1 MNNMK
6 KILSVLLALVLV
18 LGLAACGGTAKK
30 EDATK
35 KEDTTKKEEA
45 GKKEDANKD
54 ANKDASKDKE
64 PAKDGEK
71 LTLDDNSLFLIT
83 DEGTIDDKS
92 FNQGSFEGLKQYADE
107 AGVKANYLKPAG
119 KGDQLYKQAIDQA
132 IQKGAKIVVTPGFYF
147 ENPIWQAQKQYP
159 EVKFIGVDFA
169 PKEKQDAK
177 PEIAKNTVS
186 VMFKEEQSGYLA
198 GYAAVKDGYTK
209 LGFMGG
215 YPVPAVVRFGF
226 GFIAGADAAAKEL
239 NTNVEVKFNYTNS
252 FEAKPEIQT
261 MAAAWYKNGT
271 EVIFS
276 CGGGIA
282 ASVAKAA
289 EVSDS
294 KMIGV
299 DVDQKDLSK
308 TVITSAMKNLKHAVY
323 DSVKAAVEGG
333 FKGGETATYGVESK
347 GVQISDD
354 FSRFKSFKQADYE
367 AEYAKLEKNE
377 GGMTD
382 AIPNDISN
390 ISPKSFENQVKNVK
404 IEFIEQ

>member
-1 MNNMK
+1 MKNMK
-6 KILSVLLALVLV
+6 KFLSLLLALVLV
-18 LGLAACGGTAKK
+18 LGLAACGGQT
-30 EDATK
+30 
-35 KEDTTKKEEA
+35 
-45 GKKEDANKD
+45 KKEDANKKEETSKEESGKKAND
-54 ANKDASKDKE
+54 NKEANKDKE
-64 PAKDGEK
+64 GEK
-71 LTLDDNSLFLIT
+71 LALDNNSLFLIT

-119 KGDQLYKQAIDQA
+119 KGNQLYKQAIDQA
-132 IQKGAKIVVTPGFYF
+132 IQKGAKIVVAPGFYF
-147 ENPIWQAQKQYP
+147 ENPVWQAQKQYP

-169 PKEKQDAK
+169 PKEKPESK

-186 VMFKEEQSGYLA
+186 VMFREEQSGYLA
-198 GYAAVKDGYTK
+198 GYATVKDGYTK

-215 YPVPAVVRFGF
+215 YPVPAVVKFGF
-226 GFIAGADAAAKEL
+226 GFIAGANAAAKEL
-239 NTNVEVKFNYTNS
+239 NKTVDVKFNYTNS

-261 MAAAWYKNGT
+261 MAAAWYKKGT

-289 EVSDS
+289 EVSNA

-308 TVITSAMKNLKHAVY
+308 TVITSAMKNLKPAVY

-333 FKGGETATYGVESK
+333 FKGGETSTYGVESK
-347 GVQISDD
+347 GVQISED
-354 FSRFKSFKQADYE
+354 FSRFKTFKQADYDT
-367 AEYAKLEKNE
+367 EYAKLEKNVD
-377 GGMTD
+377 GITD
-382 AIPNDISN
+382 SIPNDISN
-390 ISPKSFENQVKNVK
+390 VSPKSFENKVKNVK
-404 IEFIEQ
+404 LEFIEQ